1 MLSRAADEPARA
13 RPRTVIVPAVG
24 ATRPTARFNN
34 VVLPALL
41 LEAALGEVGGP
52 HPDAMAHRNPM
63 YSQQRLAVIGEAR
76 HRGGKLAS
84 IGVLEAVGG
93 CSGGI
98 QGGGVPDRVD
108 VVHDLCGLVVGEL
121 GPDVGQAVEPAAD
134 AHRSWEHDLDGL
146 DHPRSPVGGDRGG
159 KAHAPLDQVP
169 EQSRPGGLGLLV
181 ADGQVQEVLPALR
194 VDAPRH
200 K

>member
-1 MLSRAADEPARA
+1 MSLIETRHQRSAERIMVAKASF
-13 RPRTVIVPAVG
+13 IVAFSLMSLGMILVRRRSSS
-24 ATRPTARFNN
+24 T
-34 VVLPALL
+34 
-41 LEAALGEVGGP
+41 ALGEVGGP
-52 HPDAMAHRNPM
+52 HPDAMAPRNPM